1 MCRPRSIY
9 VISLCSAFEF
19 QTHFHCNESVI
30 VIEIDTIVFCTFFR
44 ISRIIF
50 G

>member
-1 MCRPRSIY
+1 MCRPGSIY
-9 VISLCSAFEF
+9 VISLCSVFEF
-19 QTHFHCNESVI
+19 QTHFHCNESDI
-30 VIEIDTIVFCTFFR
+30 AIGRDTIIFCTFFR